1 MCDTC
6 IELDKKIEHF
16 QTLADRVLDPQTVD
30 GLKKLIKKLQAQ
42 KAALHPC
49 GLLRLFGRKEE
60 ALVAVSAAVVRTP

>member
-1 MCDTC
+1 
-6 IELDKKIEHF
+6 
-16 QTLADRVLDPQTVD
+16 LDPQTVD